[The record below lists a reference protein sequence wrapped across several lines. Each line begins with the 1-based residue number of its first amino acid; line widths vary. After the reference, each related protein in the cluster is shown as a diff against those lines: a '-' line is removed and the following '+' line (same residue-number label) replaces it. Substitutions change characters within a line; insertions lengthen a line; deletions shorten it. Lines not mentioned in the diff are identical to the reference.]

1 MKDLEIK
8 SMEIILKMLGAR
20 PREKQI
26 KKKKIHKKLTFF
38 LIKEKAYKK
47 KIILMQTKNLGQ
59 LRIIIEIKLLL
70 INTIIMKLS
79 KKMMKIQ
86 RQLRQAYQENL
97 CALISKIKIKT
108 NKIMLK
114 IQILQ
119 SKRKKIFLKSIKKNY

>member
-26 KKKKIHKKLTFF
+26 KKKKIHKKSTFF

-86 RQLRQAYQENL
+86 RLLRQAYQENL

-119 SKRKKIFLKSIKKNY
+119 SKRKKYF